1 MPKYECIKDF
11 TCQVCNVKGLLQ
23 IISKNY
29 ARVRHYTGLDAITGK
44 PSFVYHR
51 QSIEYAKEKLR
62 QASTDQ
68 FGQSIIDPN
77 LLNQGFF
84 NQTTRAC
91 SSVRTGGLS
100 KLVVEGVIL
109 VSTDRAPA
117 S

>member
-1 MPKYECIKDF
+1 VHGPHEVRQMPKYECIKDF

-44 PSFVYHR
+44 PS
-51 QSIEYAKEKLR
+51 KEKLR